1 MLIVRPNRIK
11 KQDYPQESR
20 LIRGGKK
27 VSGGKGVRGKKVSG
41 GKVQEP
47 FSLGAFFFAESE
59 YNQRHG
65 VRQPKDGPVIDITCP
80 ACNTI
85 YHADETCIGLEIRCR
100 VCGRILRVERKG
112 IATGRLDDVV
122 QSTVR
127 KQKPSRGPW
136 IGVGVILGGVILLG
150 LLRFHPEFLEY
161 LSNTVSTTT
170 VGAPTSGHSTSPPTQ
185 QTGETNVPESTSPAK
200 AKEHEI
206 IEQDAGKL
214 GDVELGSNY
223 QEVNEQYYGGKLPKI
238 PVLWEPRLEEVG
250 PLQAE
255 GLVVHGLWA
264 RSGDSVFILVNPE
277 ARANP
282 SELKR
287 VLCHE
292 IVHEYL
298 FTLGDTHTNHGAA
311 FKNELHR
318 LAEAGAFEGVAASE
332 EEKASLKSWIDWEST
347 RLAGESAAIREEGI
361 ELDQT
366 KETIE
371 SEKNS
376 SDRELRDLNQRITIA
391 NDQGSGWPS
400 ADEMESFKA
409 RGRLLNQRV
418 ADLNERVASLQ
429 ARVANYN
436 GAISRFNLSV
446 NRYNL
451 MMAYPDGLDEESEIQ
466 PKSTVSPQ

>member
-1 MLIVRPNRIK
+1 M
-11 KQDYPQESR
+11 
-20 LIRGGKK
+20 
-27 VSGGKGVRGKKVSG
+27 
-41 GKVQEP
+41 
-47 FSLGAFFFAESE
+47 
-59 YNQRHG
+59 
-65 VRQPKDGPVIDITCP
+65 
-80 ACNTI
+80 
-85 YHADETCIGLEIRCR
+85 
-100 VCGRILRVERKG
+100 
-112 IATGRLDDVV
+112 
-122 QSTVR
+122 
-127 KQKPSRGPW
+127 
-136 IGVGVILGGVILLG
+136 GVGVILGGVILLG
-150 LLRFHPEFLEY
+150 LLKFHPEYLEY
-161 LSNTVSTTT
+161 LSHTFSTRTRQL
-170 VGAPTSGHSTSPPTQ
+170 PTSSPSASPPTQ
-185 QTGETNVPESTSPAK
+185 QTGESNGSESTNPAK
-200 AKEHEI
+200 AREHEI

-214 GDVELGSNY
+214 GDLELGSNY
-223 QEVNEQYYGGKLPKI
+223 QEINEQYYGGRLPKI

-264 RSGDSVFILVNPE
+264 RSADNVFILVNPE

-298 FTLGDTHTNHGAA
+298 FMQGDSNTNHGPA

-318 LAEAGAFEGVAASE
+318 LAEAGAFEGIAASE
-332 EEKASLKSWIDWEST
+332 EEKANLKSWIDWEST
-347 RLAGESAAIREEGI
+347 RLAGESAAIRAEGI

-366 KETIE
+366 RETIE

-376 SDRELRDLNQRITIA
+376 SDRELRDLNQRIAIA
-391 NDQGSGWPS
+391 NSQGSGWPS

-418 ADLNERVASLQ
+418 ADLNQRVASLQ
-429 ARVANYN
+429 VRVANYN
-436 GAISRFNLSV
+436 GDIARFNLSV

-466 PKSTVSPQ
+466 PKSTVSPRN